1 MKKAVVLLS
10 GGLDSAVL
18 LYLAKS
24 KDYSC
29 QSLSFDYGQR
39 HLREI
44 QSAERL
50 SKLCGYKHTLVKLN
64 LPWLDS
70 ALIDKKR
77 LLTAKMENIGRGIPP
92 TYVAARNLVFLSIGI
107 SYCESISASSLFIGA
122 NAVDFSGYPD
132 CREGFLSAFSEA
144 VNLGTKAGVS
154 GEPISIARPL
164 IEKKKSE
171 IIRLGAELS
180 VPFEL
185 TWSCYFG
192 GEIPCGECESCYLRK
207 KGFLEAGIPDP
218 LAQRT
223 EDRRQN
229 F

>member
-24 KDYSC
+24 KGYSC

-44 QSAERL
+44 RSAKGL
-50 SKLCGYKHTLVKLN
+50 AKLCNSQHTLVKLN

-70 ALIDKKR
+70 NLIDKKKPVA
-77 LLTAKMENIGRGIPP
+77 AKIEDIGRGIPQ
-92 TYVAARNLVFLSIGI
+92 TYVAARNLIFLSIGI
-107 SYCESISASSLFIGA
+107 SYCESIGSSSLFIGA
-122 NAVDFSGYPD
+122 NVVDFSGYPD
-132 CREGFLSAFSEA
+132 CRDDFLSAFSKA
-144 VNLGTKAGVS
+144 ANLGTKAGVT
-154 GEPISIARPL
+154 GESISIERPL
-164 IEKKKSE
+164 IEKKKCE
-171 IIRLGAELS
+171 IIRLGTELN

-192 GEIPCGECESCYLRK
+192 GKIPCGECESCYLRK
-207 KGFLEAGIPDP
+207 KAFMEARIPDP
-218 LAQRT
+218 LI
-223 EDRRQN
+223 N
-229 F
+229 KNL

>member
-1 MKKAVVLLS
+1 MKKAVILLS

-24 KDYSC
+24 KGYSC
-29 QSLSFDYGQR
+29 SCLSFNYGQR

-44 QSAERL
+44 ESSRRL
-50 SKLCGYKHTLVKLN
+50 AKLCGCQHTLVKLS

-70 ALIDKKR
+70 SLIDKKKV
-77 LLTAKMENIGRGIPP
+77 LTAKIADIGKEIPP
-92 TYVAARNLVFLSIGI
+92 TYVAARNLIFLSIGI
-107 SYCESISASSLFIGA
+107 SYCESKTCSSLFIGA

-144 VNLGTKAGVS
+144 ANLGTKAGVI
-154 GEPISIARPL
+154 GEPISIERPL
-164 IEKKKSE
+164 IDKKKFE
-171 IIRLGAELS
+171 IIRLGSELS

-185 TWSCYFG
+185 TWSCYLG
-192 GEIPCGECESCYLRK
+192 GERPCGECESCYLRK

-218 LAQRT
+218 LYK
-223 EDRRQN
+223 
-229 F
+229 